1 MHISI
6 NIAFLTEI
14 FKSLSDA
21 TRLRIL
27 NLLSKAQKELCVCEL
42 VDSLEVPQYSVSRH
56 LKELEQVNL
65 VSSRKEGR
73 WVYYS
78 LQKNNDFFQKKL
90 MKTVSLV
97 PQDATLVKDL
107 KNLKNRL
114 KMRIKGKCML
124 GIQKKTWQVPPI
136 SVRQ

>member
-1 MHISI
+1 MT
-6 NIAFLTEI
+6 FPTEL

-42 VDSLEVPQYSVSRH
+42 VDSLEIPQYNVSRH

-78 LQKNNDFFQKKL
+78 LQKNNGFFQKKL
-90 MKTVSLV
+90 METISLV
-97 PQDATLVKDL
+97 PQNTTLVKDL
-107 KNLKNRL
+107 KNLKKRL
-114 KMRIKGKCML
+114 KIRVKGKCL
-124 GIQKKTWQVPPI
+124 RGIQKKAFQSPQT
-136 SVRQ
+136 SLRQ